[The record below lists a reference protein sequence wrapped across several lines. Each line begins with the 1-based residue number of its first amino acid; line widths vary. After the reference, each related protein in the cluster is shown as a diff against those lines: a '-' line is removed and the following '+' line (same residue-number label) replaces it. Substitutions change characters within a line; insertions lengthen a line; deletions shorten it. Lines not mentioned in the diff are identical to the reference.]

1 VISVWTL
8 EPEEEG
14 SPSSWSRQ
22 EVVRRR
28 EIGRQLTAVL
38 HAYLPIRFDAFGE
51 RSGGTVLF
59 WMEGAGLVQLNLGTK
74 KAIVLWK
81 GSGVINYQTSK
92 ALVHEVD
99 LVSMLQCMKTF

>member
-1 VISVWTL
+1 MEVAQLIAAQ
-8 EPEEEG
+8 
-14 SPSSWSRQ
+14 WSASHKCLGHIFQ
-22 EVVRRR
+22 
-28 EIGRQLTAVL
+28 

-51 RSGGTVLF
+51 RSGTVLF